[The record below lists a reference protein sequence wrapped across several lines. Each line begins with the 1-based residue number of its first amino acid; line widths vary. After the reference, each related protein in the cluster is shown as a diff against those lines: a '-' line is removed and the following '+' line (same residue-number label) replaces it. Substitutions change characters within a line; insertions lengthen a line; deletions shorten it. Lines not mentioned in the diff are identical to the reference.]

1 MKSDALHPFVAGL
14 IQTLP
19 ESDTVFLYENRRAW
33 LQAAAD
39 IFDLLYT
46 VRVSLTDEEAE
57 PEKIVVMHASAKARA
72 GRFKRFCGIS

>member
-1 MKSDALHPFVAGL
+1 MKSDALHPFVQGL

-46 VRVSLTDEEAE
+46 VPTNEGAE
-57 PEKIVVMHASAKARA
+57 PEKIVVLHASAKARA